1 MGLREALYVI
11 AYQSVSVFVAAIIV
25 LLLGRATKWRFPG
38 IAILLGSIGVPA
50 AIMAFSV
57 YVAVFSAGDVH
68 SREGV
73 ATGLTALVLVSFLT
87 LPFTVVTSLVVVRM
101 AKS

>member
-1 MGLREALYVI
+1 MAISRPRHFAREH
-11 AYQSVSVFVAAIIV
+11 
-25 LLLGRATKWRFPG
+25 RRE
-38 IAILLGSIGVPA
+38 PA
-50 AIMAFSV
+50 AMMAFAV
-57 YVAVFSAGDVH
+57 YVAVFSVAGVH

-101 AKS
+101 TKC